1 MPQQELEVK
10 VLTKN
15 SYRWWKL
22 GHDLIFFGVPIIYLI
37 IFYELFNK
45 KSNVPFETKITVVG
59 WIVIIIALAL
69 FKTLIFNLLDDIRKN
84 FSIISQRIMKAMIL
98 GIISV
103 AILFSS
109 LWVKHLVLLLLV
121 FCISMVL
128 SIYPLYKYTKNKE
141 YYDFVKDI
149 QKGEEVKSQ
158 VNSGKLKVK

>member
-22 GHDLIFFGVPIIYLI
+22 GHDLIFFGIPIIYLI

-45 KSNVPFETKITVVG
+45 KSDVPFETKITVVG

-98 GIISV
+98 GIVSV

-109 LWVKHLVLLLLV
+109 LWIKHLVLLLLV
-121 FCISMVL
+121 FCVSMVL